1 MYMILYFGME
11 VWYKLIIF
19 SLFRNTLILL
29 LCGNFENLSLLNCMS
44 FEIFLHKKSCGKGI
58 ISTHSEEKH

>member
-19 SLFRNTLILL
+19 SLFYNTLILL

-44 FEIFLHKKSCGKGI
+44 FETFLHKKKDGKGI